1 MVYLIAFIT
10 GITIV
15 IAMVQNANLANSVG
29 VKQSTLMNFIS
40 GLTAV
45 LIIFLLTKESF
56 NFITL
61 IPSTHILGYFG
72 GLLGIIVVASSTII
86 LKKVSVIAAT
96 MLMYA
101 GQLIMGLLIDATRG
115 TDLSIGKII
124 GCVLIIA
131 GVYFNTLVD
140 QRMSTKTITE

>member
-15 IAMVQNANLANSVG
+15 IAMVQNANLATYVG
-29 VKQSTLMNFIS
+29 VKQSTLMNYIT
-40 GLTAV
+40 GLITV
-45 LIIFLLTKESF
+45 TLIFVITKESLG
-56 NFITL
+56 FISEL
-61 IPSTHILGYFG
+61 PNTHLLGYFG
-72 GLLGIIVVASSTII
+72 GLLGIIVVATSTII

-101 GQLIMGLLIDATRG
+101 GQLMMGLLIDATRG
-115 TDLSIGKII
+115 TDLSLGKII
-124 GCVLIIA
+124 GCFLIIA
-131 GVYFNTLVD
+131 GVYFNSLVD